1 MQSEVSFKSVSMRVC
16 MCVCA
21 QYACKYVCVY
31 ACMHYAYVCAPEV
44 KESKTNMYVYTV
56 HPICERSDAAL
67 PNPNLT
73 WAQPETESGRNQ
85 CQVMPICGNRA
96 KLCQLVP
103 VLTA

>member
-73 WAQPETESGRNQ
+73 RAQQKPSQ
-85 CQVMPICGNRA
+85 DAISA
-96 KLCQLVP
+96 KLCQFAATVP
-103 VLTA
+103 SYANLCQS